1 MIIFNKD
8 KYVLGALSEEFWKQ
22 EYHLVTGEFQKLEDK
37 LNAAMKVVEAAR
49 DMSQRLQSLPWSK
62 NKDGTMVMIDTATWK
77 QWNYGECQVLHNTVV
92 EYDKVAGRYSKEQG
106 E

>member
-1 MIIFNKD
+1 MLDLDI
-8 KYVLGALSEEFWKQ
+8 
-22 EYHLVTGEFQKLEDK
+22 LENLFRK
-37 LNAAMKVVEAAR
+37 EIERNPPIMSYAISIMKELKAAREVVEAAR

-77 QWNYGECQVLHNTVV
+77 QWNYGECQVLHNTVA